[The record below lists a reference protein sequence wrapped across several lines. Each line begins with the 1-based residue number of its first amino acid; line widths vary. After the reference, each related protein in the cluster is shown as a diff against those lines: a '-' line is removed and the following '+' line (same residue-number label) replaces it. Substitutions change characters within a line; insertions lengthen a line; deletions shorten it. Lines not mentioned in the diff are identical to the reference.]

1 MNKSTSGH
9 RAAAAYLQRF
19 PDISLRL
26 HPERIADHEVSI
38 ERRQFTS
45 PAELGEFY
53 TAFRA
58 THHRVEAALANPFAR
73 PLKVK
78 ELVARIDEHCDVVRT
93 SFLSMRDYFIAEGKH
108 QRIEV
113 PAYDLGSEG
122 YLLLDGNHRTTGLYM
137 AGVPFT
143 LTLSVLKAPV
153 DRRNLI
159 DLKYWDGGLN
169 RFFNRIR
176 RGTSEDTTRP
186 ACRFP

>member
-26 HPERIADHEVSI
+26 HPERIADREVSI

-45 PAELGEFY
+45 PTELGEFY

-58 THHRVEAALANPFAR
+58 THCRVEATLVNPFAR

-78 ELVARIDEHCDVVRT
+78 DLVARIDEHSDVVRT

-108 QRIEV
+108 QRIEI
-113 PAYDLGSEG
+113 PAYDLGSDG